1 MLNAPSSVVIAGAAR
16 LLSGATVRWVGCT
29 PEPRQRVYFGN
40 HTSHLDAVLVWAAL
54 PTQIRLRTRPLGARD
69 YWGTENP
76 LRRLIT
82 RLSGAVLIARDNAS
96 VAARQEQ
103 IKTILESMGERWS
116 LIVFP
121 EGTRG
126 AGPEIAPFKSGL
138 YHLSLRKPALELV
151 PVYLDNVYRI
161 LPKGELLPVP
171 MACCVTFGPPLALR
185 ADEPKEAFLE
195 RAREAVQQLKSKET
209 PC

>member
-54 PTQIRLRTRPLGARD
+54 PSQIRLRTRPLGARD

>member
-16 LLSGATVRWVGCT
+16 FLSGATVRWVGCT

-40 HTSHLDAVLVWAAL
+40 HTSHLDAVLIWSAL

-82 RLSGAVLIARDNAS
+82 RLSGAVLIARDNTS
-96 VAARQEQ
+96 VAAREQQ

>member
-54 PTQIRLRTRPLGARD
+54 PSQIRLRTRPLGARD

-82 RLSGAVLIARDNAS
+82 RLSGAVLIARDNTS
-96 VAARQEQ
+96 VAAREQQ

-138 YHLSLRKPALELV
+138 YHLSVGKPALELV

>member
-40 HTSHLDAVLVWAAL
+40 HTSHLDAVLIWSAL

-82 RLSGAVLIARDNAS
+82 RLSGAVLIARDNTS
-96 VAARQEQ
+96 VAAREQQ

-138 YHLSLRKPALELV
+138 YHLSVGKPALELV

>member
-16 LLSGATVRWVGCT
+16 FLSGATVRWVGCT

-82 RLSGAVLIARDNAS
+82 RLSGAVLIARDNTS
-96 VAARQEQ
+96 VAAREQQ

>member
-69 YWGTENP
+69 YCGTENP
-76 LRRLIT
+76 LRRLMT
-82 RLSGAVLIARDNAS
+82 RLYGAVLIARDNTS
-96 VAARQEQ
+96 VAAREQQ

>member
-54 PTQIRLRTRPLGARD
+54 PSQIRLRTRPLGARD

-82 RLSGAVLIARDNAS
+82 RLSGAVLIARDNTS
-96 VAARQEQ
+96 VAAREQQ

>member
-103 IKTILESMGERWS
+103 IETILESMGERWS

-171 MACCVTFGPPLALR
+171 IACCVTFGPPLALR

>member
-16 LLSGATVRWVGCT
+16 FLSGATVRWVGCT

-40 HTSHLDAVLVWAAL
+40 HTSHLDAVLIWSAL

-82 RLSGAVLIARDNAS
+82 RLSGAVLIARDNTS
-96 VAARQEQ
+96 VAAREQQ

-138 YHLSLRKPALELV
+138 YHLSVGKPALELV

>member
-16 LLSGATVRWVGCT
+16 FLSGATVRWVGCT

-40 HTSHLDAVLVWAAL
+40 HTSHLDAVLIWSAL

-82 RLSGAVLIARDNAS
+82 RLSGAVLIARANTS
-96 VAARQEQ
+96 VAAREQQ

-138 YHLSLRKPALELV
+138 YHLSVGKPALELV

-171 MACCVTFGPPLALR
+171 MACCVTFGPPLALG

-195 RAREAVQQLKSKET
+195 RAREAVQRLKSTEA